1 LGKLCTVLQQIIAL
15 VCVLTN
21 KLCVSNILK
30 TDCNW
35 RNSLIF
41 SSAKVHT
48 RIAVFDTSG
57 AGNYQYPIRAQQVD
71 SFEVKV

>member
-1 LGKLCTVLQQIIAL
+1 
-15 VCVLTN
+15 
-21 KLCVSNILK
+21 VSNILK